1 MANNNFD
8 IHLLIPSQCKSYQ
21 QLDSYFV
28 DNSPICNH
36 FIEQLAICNQTEFSN
51 PYVSN
56 LIRHSFGEGSMK
68 IIDKSGK
75 QTVADC
81 FAIISIHDPTKLS
94 VIDIVLNN
102 MSNEAVFFVDYFRP
116 KRLEVDFGSG
126 FMSLD
131 QWLQTIG
138 LSQVGEHRAIV
149 FSKEELDLETRIKFL
164 VTESEPIGRLIGD
177 DFIDKANDNIAQYD
191 IAQAYVSE
199 TTLLEISSDFKTSIK
214 DRLSVQA
221 LEVFFVEL
229 LQLQDAAICRINNII
244 DCMLENERIYF
255 GNSYYDLI
263 TVVSELSKVTKFFDP
278 RNFIYPTVRAS
289 FVRIADSFGIPRQL
303 ELMNEN
309 KSVLEQLINLNYAK
323 IQSKENDI
331 INIILIILSAIQVVP
346 LIKGD
351 LETLLYTAFTSTT
364 LLIFLIFLK
373 KRLQKIRR

>member
-1 MANNNFD
+1 
-8 IHLLIPSQCKSYQ
+8 
-21 QLDSYFV
+21 
-28 DNSPICNH
+28 
-36 FIEQLAICNQTEFSN
+36 
-51 PYVSN
+51 
-56 LIRHSFGEGSMK
+56 
-68 IIDKSGK
+68 
-75 QTVADC
+75 
-81 FAIISIHDPTKLS
+81 
-94 VIDIVLNN
+94 
-102 MSNEAVFFVDYFRP
+102 
-116 KRLEVDFGSG
+116 
-126 FMSLD
+126 
-131 QWLQTIG
+131 
-138 LSQVGEHRAIV
+138 
-149 FSKEELDLETRIKFL
+149 
-164 VTESEPIGRLIGD
+164 
-177 DFIDKANDNIAQYD
+177 
-191 IAQAYVSE
+191 
-199 TTLLEISSDFKTSIK
+199 
-214 DRLSVQA
+214 
-221 LEVFFVEL
+221 
-229 LQLQDAAICRINNII
+229 
-244 DCMLENERIYF
+244 MLENERIYF